1 MGNFIGFLE
10 IEWTTNEAERA
21 KERRTEREKDKP
33 ETIFWKIKLTMKK
46 GKLLLKILLLV
57 VSVSHN
63 YYFPLNTE

>member
-10 IEWTTNEAERA
+10 IEWTTNETKPSR
-21 KERRTEREKDKP
+21 ERRTEREKDKP

-57 VSVSHN
+57 VSVFHN
-63 YYFPLNTE
+63 YFFPLNTK